1 MKTKL
6 TLTIED
12 SVIRKARLY
21 ARNTGRSL
29 PELVQNHLE
38 ALVEMDIDR
47 STLSP
52 KLRRIAGIVK
62 LPPDFNERPERN
74 F

>member
-6 TLTIED
+6 TLPIED